1 MPQKT
6 DYVKEKLSLDDATV
20 PISSQLLHSSV
31 YRLSYRAWPWFRIV
45 SSLSGS
51 LSVFSGRENLSFK
64 LTTASIERVSVGGKS
79 GRGDPLLMIILFS
92 SLFPTL
98 PLFLLLNFFLSLAW
112 VNFKLAIG
120 CPCSYL
126 LEKSKNIHPYS
137 ILCLRLCS
145 FSLLSYKVTQLRLY
159 SIIFLVQVVL
169 KRIELG

>member
-1 MPQKT
+1 MIP
-6 DYVKEKLSLDDATV
+6 
-20 PISSQLLHSSV
+20 
-31 YRLSYRAWPWFRIV
+31 YRLISIRKSECFFRAWKSFIQVDNRIHW
-45 SSLSGS
+45 
-51 LSVFSGRENLSFK
+51 
-64 LTTASIERVSVGGKS
+64 ASVGGREVRAWRS
-79 GRGDPLLMIILFS
+79 VIDDRPLLLIV
-92 SLFPTL
+92 P
-98 PLFLLLNFFLSLAW
+98 NFAAFFAPELFLSLAW

-169 KRIELG
+169 KRKGLASNPRSFGCEAPLWTNATLFLFLVNPSS

>member
-1 MPQKT
+1 MIA
-6 DYVKEKLSLDDATV
+6 YRF
-20 PISSQLLHSSV
+20 ISIRKSEC
-31 YRLSYRAWPWFRIV
+31 F
-45 SSLSGS
+45 
-51 LSVFSGRENLSFK
+51 FSGRENLSFK

-98 PLFLLLNFFLSLAW
+98 PLFFAPELFLSLAW

-126 LEKSKNIHPYS
+126 LEKSENIRPYS

-159 SIIFLVQVVL
+159 FIIFLVQVVL
-169 KRIELG
+169 KRKGLASNPRSFGCEAPLRTNATLFLFLVNPSS

>member
-1 MPQKT
+1 MLQKT
-6 DYVKEKLSLDDATV
+6 YYVKEKLSLDDATV

-98 PLFLLLNFFLSLAW
+98 PLFLLLNFFCPWRELISNWQSVAPVLIFWKNQRTSIHILFCALGFAHLA
-112 VNFKLAIG
+112 
-120 CPCSYL
+120 C
-126 LEKSKNIHPYS
+126 
-137 ILCLRLCS
+137 
-145 FSLLSYKVTQLRLY
+145 
-159 SIIFLVQVVL
+159 
-169 KRIELG
+169 

>member
-1 MPQKT
+1 MLQKT
-6 DYVKEKLSLDDATV
+6 YYVKEKLSLDDETV
-20 PISSQLLHSSV
+20 PISSRLLHSSV

-98 PLFLLLNFFLSLAW
+98 PLFLLLNFFCPWRELISNWQSVAPVLIFWKNQRTSIHILFCALGFAHLA
-112 VNFKLAIG
+112 
-120 CPCSYL
+120 C
-126 LEKSKNIHPYS
+126 
-137 ILCLRLCS
+137 
-145 FSLLSYKVTQLRLY
+145 
-159 SIIFLVQVVL
+159 
-169 KRIELG
+169 